1 MHGEMSVVRPEVSR
15 LLPVPRERQRLC
27 WSDCDGLSSHFMTT
41 ITPQYHSQSRQSELK
56 NIYHDVRIF
65 TLIYIIY
72 IYTNHIVYIYILYI
86 YLGNKYIYTYIGL
99 L

>member
-65 TLIYIIY
+65 TLICIIY
-72 IYTNHIVYIYILYI
+72 IYTNHIVYIYKLYI